1 MADDTMRVDVFMP
14 LYVRDFIAATLGW
27 TAEEKGHYM
36 TLLMVQWDRGG
47 LPADLAKLERISPGV
62 GNVWELIEEKFPE
75 SSDGQRRNER
85 LESHRTKCVELKRK
99 RQKASEKANQRRW
112 ENGAC
117 DPPAIRFGSQTDA
130 KRIPNGSDSDPKRI
144 PSNSNTNS
152 NSIINTNG
160 ISKEE
165 NTHTQ
170 AGKDFPERGGG
181 WAAEAWEQFAHRW
194 NRTERAR
201 PWTAFTPPDGWVDY
215 ASRPGWIEK
224 ASDAMGRLPGCEF
237 FEQPLAVTKF
247 LDFVDRILAGE
258 FDHAKSNGRQRRKT
272 AGVRL

>member
-1 MADDTMRVDVFMP
+1 MAGEWFPVDVNLAEKPEVLELCEITGLDVEVVVFR
-14 LYVRDFIAATLGW
+14 LFRLWGW
-27 TAEEKGHYM
+27 FQMH
-36 TLLMVQWDRGG
+36 
-47 LPADLAKLERISPGV
+47 
-62 GNVWELIEEKFPE
+62 
-75 SSDGQRRNER
+75 SSDGHARV
-85 LESHRTKCVELKRK
+85 TLKRFTSVAGGDAQFWK
-99 RQKASEKANQRRW
+99 AVTHVGWLDETSEGIRIPKWEDRFSNAAKSKKRAAMRQKRHRQAVTLASRSRNAQALPDKTREDQ
-112 ENGAC
+112 
-117 DPPAIRFGSQTDA
+117 IREE
-130 KRIPNGSDSDPKRI
+130 
-144 PSNSNTNS
+144 
-152 NSIINTNG
+152 
-160 ISKEE
+160 EE

-181 WAAEAWEQFAHRW
+181 WAAEAWEQFADRW

-258 FDHAKSNGRQRRKT
+258 FDHAKSNGRQRRKP